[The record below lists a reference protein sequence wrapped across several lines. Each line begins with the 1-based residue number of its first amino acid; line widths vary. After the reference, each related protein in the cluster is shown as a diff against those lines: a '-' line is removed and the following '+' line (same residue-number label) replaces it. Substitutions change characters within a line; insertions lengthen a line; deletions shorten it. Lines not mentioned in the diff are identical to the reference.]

1 MNPTDIDTL
10 VAGIADGAKLAI
22 AKDDTGVALRATLA
36 LIRRGVRDLHLVCV
50 PTSSLQADLL
60 IGAGCVST
68 IETAGV
74 SLGEFGGAPR
84 FAAAVRSGSVR
95 VIDGTCPAIY
105 AGMQAGQKGTP
116 FMPLR
121 GIIGSDLLERR
132 DDWKVIDNPFA
143 NGDRVV
149 AIRAIVPDVALFH
162 ALAADR
168 QGNVFLGRD
177 RDGLLLAQ
185 ASRRALVT
193 VERLLDC
200 DLLEDEARAGAV
212 LPALYVS
219 GVSVAPRGTWPVK
232 FGDDQPYDA
241 QWLARY
247 AQLARSE
254 DGFARILDELM
265 TGAESRE
272 PATLA

>member
-1 MNPTDIDTL
+1 MSLVDIDTL
-10 VAGIADGAKLAI
+10 VGGIADGTRLAI
-22 AKDDTGVALRATLA
+22 AKEDMGAAIRATLA

-50 PTSSLQADLL
+50 PTSGLQADLL
-60 IGAGCVST
+60 IGAGCVAT

-84 FAAAVRSGSVR
+84 FAAAVRRGALRIV
-95 VIDGTCPAIY
+95 DGTCPAIY

-121 GIIGSDLLERR
+121 GIIGSDLLENR
-132 DDWKVIDNPFA
+132 DDWQVIDNPFA
-143 NGDRVV
+143 AGDRLV

-162 ALAADR
+162 ARAADR
-168 QGNVFLGRD
+168 EGNVFLGRD

-193 VERLLDC
+193 VESVVDGN
-200 DLLEDEARAGAV
+200 LLEDEARAGAV

-219 GVSVAPRGTWPVK
+219 GIAHAPGGTWPVK
-232 FGDDQPYDA
+232 FGDDAPVDA
-241 QWLARY
+241 HWMARY
-247 AQLARSE
+247 ADLARTE
-254 DGFARILDELM
+254 AGFAQVLDELM
-265 TGAESRE
+265 ARAEPRV
-272 PATLA
+272 AAAV